1 MRSVTPA
8 WSRRVGGSSTALRSR
23 ARPIWKQ
30 TARTPKRFSMLW
42 RELEDE
48 WNRYAKHLPAWAILT
63 EGLPMKGLV
72 RATLLRSGCAATTR
86 AIPRKR
92 SGLPKFLIRL
102 QPRYWENSGAPAG
115 AHQNLK
121 GQTYRKRDSCRIL
134 C

>member
-8 WSRRVGGSSTALRSR
+8 WSSRVRGSSTALRPR

-63 EGLPMKGLV
+63 EVL
-72 RATLLRSGCAATTR
+72 RARHALKHALRRKHGCNPEEAKRIAKILDQAA
-86 AIPRKR
+86 A
-92 SGLPKFLIRL
+92 
-102 QPRYWENSGAPAG
+102 E
-115 AHQNLK
+115 
-121 GQTYRKRDSCRIL
+121 IL
-134 C
+134 GK